1 MSRVDDELQFAPG
14 IPFRVLDLKQGKLPR
29 QFYRRIVGFYLDPAI
44 ELANRRHDFAAGLL
58 AVCAADALAGFITG
72 ASGTTERMVGFFRQI
87 DGLGDEEVARLFV
100 DHFRNGLVH
109 EARVKGGGEFS
120 MAADGVAVRRGS
132 SLAINPV
139 LLAKAVHGRLK
150 DFCQHVEQNP
160 ADLNALKKKIRSRFA
175 EELKS

>member
-1 MSRVDDELQFAPG
+1 MSRIDDELQFAPG
-14 IPFRVLDLKQGKLPR
+14 IPFTALDFRYGKLPK
-29 QFYRRIVGFYLDPAI
+29 QFYRRIVGFYLSPAV

-109 EARVKGGGEFS
+109 EARVKSGGEFS
-120 MAADGVAVRRGS
+120 LTAERVAQRRGA
-132 SLAINPV
+132 SLAVNPA
-139 LLAKAVHGRLK
+139 LLANAVHARLEVFRQQLEK
-150 DFCQHVEQNP
+150 TP
-160 ADLNALKKKIRSRFA
+160 ADLNALKKKIRSRFSA
-175 EELKS
+175 ELKG